1 MNVVHLPG
9 FCVTFL
15 EAQCQQKG
23 SVVHAV
29 LVSIKIKFRKSLCK
43 PAKMQGQGLS
53 IDPVQLTGFFY
64 PLHHVELPECFW
76 ALKTVHS
83 WGISAKCCDGEGKK
97 G

>member
-9 FCVTFL
+9 FCVKFL

-53 IDPVQLTGFFY
+53 IDPVQLTGVFFIHFIMSSC
-64 PLHHVELPECFW
+64 LSVFGH
-76 ALKTVHS
+76 
-83 WGISAKCCDGEGKK
+83 
-97 G
+97 